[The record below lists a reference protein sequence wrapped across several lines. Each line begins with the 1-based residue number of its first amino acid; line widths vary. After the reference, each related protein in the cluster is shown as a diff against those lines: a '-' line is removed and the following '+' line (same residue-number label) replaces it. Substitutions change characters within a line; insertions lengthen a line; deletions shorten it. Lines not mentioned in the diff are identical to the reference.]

1 MTLAGDFNACEIEE
15 VRVVGAYKKGTMM
28 TGNNLAELV
37 VVFKTLPTKEACEAL
52 GKKVWESVKQKDTT
66 TQEFRMLT
74 MMSNEK
80 GFDLSSPKATVAVQI
95 TTILPNLRKLD
106 PDLHLDIKILQQV
119 LWKSIQWIYS
129 KNKRLLKPNNSSV
142 WYIKI
147 NSYHFHILRHILL
160 FEDLVGLKK
169 MHPMHQWNV

>member
-1 MTLAGDFNACEIEE
+1 MILIKYSSLIFTAGDFDACEIEE

-52 GKKVWESVKQKDTT
+52 GKKVWESVKQKDA
-66 TQEFRMLT
+66 QEFRMLT
-74 MMSNEK
+74 MMPNEK

-106 PDLHLDIKILQQV
+106 PELHLDIKILQQV
-119 LWKSIQWIYS
+119 NSLKIRIS
-129 KNKRLLKPNNSSV
+129 KPF
-142 WYIKI
+142 
-147 NSYHFHILRHILL
+147 FHIILCRKIS
-160 FEDLVGLKK
+160 FSISEK
-169 MHPMHQWNV
+169 

>member
-1 MTLAGDFNACEIEE
+1 MKDSLLIFTAGDFDACEIEE

-52 GKKVWESVKQKDTT
+52 GKKVWESVKQKDV
-66 TQEFRMLT
+66 QEFRMLT
-74 MMSNEK
+74 MMPNEK

-106 PDLHLDIKILQQV
+106 PELHLDIKILQQV
-119 LWKSIQWIYS
+119 
-129 KNKRLLKPNNSSV
+129 NLLKIRICKPFLLCS
-142 WYIKI
+142 KI
-147 NSYHFHILRHILL
+147 SFLIR
-160 FEDLVGLKK
+160 EK
-169 MHPMHQWNV
+169 

>member
-1 MTLAGDFNACEIEE
+1 MFQVVIQIEIWFGGRLFNNNYHHVILIKDSLLIFTAGDFDACEIEE

-52 GKKVWESVKQKDTT
+52 GKKVWESVKQKDT
-66 TQEFRMLT
+66 QEFRMLT
-74 MMSNEK
+74 MMPNEK

-106 PDLHLDIKILQQV
+106 PELHLDIKILQQV
-119 LWKSIQWIYS
+119 
-129 KNKRLLKPNNSSV
+129 NLLKIRISKPFV
-142 WYIKI
+142 
-147 NSYHFHILRHILL
+147 HIMMR
-160 FEDLVGLKK
+160 
-169 MHPMHQWNV
+169 

>member
-119 LWKSIQWIYS
+119 S
-129 KNKRLLKPNNSSV
+129 
-142 WYIKI
+142 
-147 NSYHFHILRHILL
+147 
-160 FEDLVGLKK
+160 
-169 MHPMHQWNV
+169 